1 MSREKT
7 ISDYVKR
14 YDEKLFCKKNAEGK
28 LCIFREGYYY
38 DTFSLNDQ
46 DILRVLRLTPHF
58 VFALTD
64 NWKKTG
70 RSVDWGKDKIW
81 ERLRKIDLWEVDIVS
96 QLEKQEEKHI
106 EDLDRTRRNMTED
119 FLYEFRDDFKETFKD
134 VNISNFDMK
143 KDPRRKQEKSKLNL

>member
-1 MSREKT
+1 M
-7 ISDYVKR
+7 
-14 YDEKLFCKKNAEGK
+14 
-28 LCIFREGYYY
+28 
-38 DTFSLNDQ
+38 
-46 DILRVLRLTPHF
+46 
-58 VFALTD
+58 TD